1 MDLFVTAFTLGILS
15 SLHCVGMCGPLALA
29 LPLDRT
35 SKNKTYFG
43 IILYHLGKMLS
54 YILLGGI
61 IGLFGKHL
69 PLAESQQRLSI
80 LAGIFII
87 LFALYPLLFKK
98 YSKIQSFVYKS
109 MQPIQK
115 QLAKRLKTKRQIT
128 LFQIG
133 ILNGFL
139 PCAMVYMALV
149 GALATGSFSLSIAF
163 MMIFTLGTLP
173 TMLGLQIF
181 GASIGSNIR
190 YKIQKL
196 MPIFIV
202 GIGVFFILRGLGL
215 GIEFI
220 SPNAGSLTVINPEA
234 CD

>member
-1 MDLFVTAFTLGILS
+1 MDLFATAFTLGLLS

-35 SKNKTYFG
+35 SKNKTYLG
-43 IILYHLGKMLS
+43 IILYHLGKMSS
-54 YILLGGI
+54 YIILGGI
-61 IGLFGKHL
+61 VGVFGKHI

-80 LAGIFII
+80 AAGVFII
-87 LFALYPLLFKK
+87 VFALYPLLFKK
-98 YSKIQSFVYKS
+98 SSKIQSFVYKS

-115 QLAKRLKTKRQIT
+115 QLAKRLKTKRQST

-139 PCAMVYMALV
+139 PCAMIYMALV
-149 GALATGSFSLSIAF
+149 GALATGSFSSSILFMVAF
-163 MMIFTLGTLP
+163 TFGTLP
-173 TMLGLQIF
+173 AMLGLQIF
-181 GASIGSNIR
+181 GASVGNSLR
-190 YKIQKL
+190 FKIQKL
-196 MPIFIV
+196 MPVFILAI
-202 GIGVFFILRGLGL
+202 GIFFILRGMGL

-220 SPNAGSLTVINPEA
+220 SPNNGSLTVINPVS